1 MLKQNKKWKK
11 AKKAQEEIF
20 GFVLI
25 VLVVMIIGLV
35 FLAFS
40 LRQRTEPVETKE
52 AELSDLL
59 DAVLSYTTDCVINAE
74 NQNIRDLIRI
84 CKTSFQDCDGDPI
97 EEYLETNLTEI
108 LNTLIGKEEIANQ
121 FIHGYNLTITQDS
134 RNIIPSIAEGNQ
146 TGNYFAT
153 DKNIPTGSAGGYK
166 DIIVKLKCYYS

>member
-1 MLKQNKKWKK
+1 MLKQNKKCKK

-25 VLVVMIIGLV
+25 VLVVVIIGLV

-52 AELSDLL
+52 AELTDLL
-59 DAVLSYTTDCVINAE
+59 DTVLSYTTDCVINGE
-74 NQNIRDLIRI
+74 NQDVRELIRLS
-84 CKTSFQDCDGDPI
+84 KTSPSQRCTN
-97 EEYLETNLTEI
+97 ELVAVYLEEKLVEI
-108 LNTLIGKEEIANQ
+108 LNDLIGKEEIANQ

-134 RNIIPSIAEGNQ
+134 MNIIPAIAEGNQ

-153 DKNIPTGSAGGYK
+153 DKNIPTGWRYK